1 MVYWI
6 PIMEGISV
14 KNQLKDFLVTAGIL
28 VASFL
33 FSLVTNRIFQ
43 TDASVPMVFVLGVF
57 LISVITRGYVC
68 GITASLLSVLA
79 VNFAFTFPYFEF
91 NFTMPENLFSAVVL
105 LSVAIITGA
114 LTTKIKSAEKIKADS
129 EREKM
134 RANLLRAVSHDLR
147 TPLTTIY
154 GSTSMLL
161 ENYDR
166 LSSADRQDLL
176 RGIRDDTQWLV
187 GMVENLLSVTR
198 LDGGELRLNKT
209 DTVLEELID
218 EVLVKFHKRC
228 PTQQVTVTIPEDFV
242 SIPMDAV
249 LIGQVLTNLLE
260 NAVIHAWG
268 MTRLELEVRLEERL
282 ARFTVRDD
290 GCGIHPDRMADLFT
304 GYLGS
309 SDRQGDS
316 ARRNMGIGLS
326 VCATII
332 KAHGGQISAHNR
344 PGGGAEFTFTL
355 TTED

>member
-1 MVYWI
+1 
-6 PIMEGISV
+6 ME
-14 KNQLKDFLVTAGIL
+14 NRTRDFLVTAGIL
-28 VASFL
+28 VVSFL

-57 LISVITRGYVC
+57 LISVITKGYLW
-68 GITASLLSVLA
+68 GITASLLSMLA

-91 NFTMPENLFSAVVL
+91 NFTMPENLFSAVVML
-105 LSVAIITGA
+105 VVAIVTGA
-114 LTTKIKSAEKIKADS
+114 LTTKLKYAEKLKADS

-154 GSTSMLL
+154 GSSSTLL
-161 ENYDR
+161 DNFDR
-166 LSSADRQDLL
+166 LSQEDRRNLL
-176 RGIRDDTQWLV
+176 RGIRDDAQWLV

-198 LDGGELRLNKT
+198 LDEGELRLNKT

-218 EVLVKFHKRC
+218 AVLVKFHKRC
-228 PTQQVTVTIPEDFV
+228 PEQHVDVTIPEDFI

-249 LIGQVLTNLLE
+249 LIEQVLTNLLE
-260 NAVIHAWG
+260 NAVIHAQG
-268 MTRLELEVRLEERL
+268 MTRLELKVRLEGCQV
-282 ARFTVRDD
+282 AFIVRDD
-290 GCGIHPDRMADLFT
+290 GCGIRPDRLGELFT

-309 SDRQGDS
+309 SDRQGDA

-332 KAHGGQISAHNR
+332 KAHGGRICARNR
-344 PGGGAEFTFTL
+344 TEGGAEFTFTMDM
-355 TTED
+355 EE

>member
-1 MVYWI
+1 MK
-6 PIMEGISV
+6 P
-14 KNQLKDFLVTAGIL
+14 QTKDFLVTAGIL
-28 VASFL
+28 VVSFL
-33 FSLVTNRIFQ
+33 FSLVTESVFK
-43 TDASVPMVFVLGVF
+43 TFSLVPMVFVLGVF
-57 LISVITRGYVC
+57 LISVTTTGYLW
-68 GITASLLSVLA
+68 GTIASMIATLA

-91 NFTMPENLFSAVVL
+91 NFSIPVNLFSAVVML
-105 LSVAIITGA
+105 VVAIITGT
-114 LTTKIKSAEKIKADS
+114 LTTKIKNAEKLKSDS

-161 ENYDR
+161 ENFDR
-166 LSSADRQDLL
+166 IPTEDRQNLL
-176 RGIRDDTQWLV
+176 RGIRDDAQWLV

-218 EVLVKFHKRC
+218 EVLVKFRKRC
-228 PTQQVTVTIPEDFV
+228 PKQQVSVIIPEEFV
-242 SIPMDAV
+242 SIPMDGV

-268 MTRLELEVRLEERL
+268 MTSLELEVRLEERL
-282 ARFTVRDD
+282 VRFTVRDD
-290 GCGIHPDRMADLFT
+290 GCGIHPSRLEDLFT

-332 KAHGGQISAHNR
+332 KAHGGQITAHNR
-344 PGGGAEFTFTL
+344 PSGGAEFTFTL
-355 TTED
+355 TMED